1 MPRDKVKKKPA
12 AVEKILH
19 FGNNFPLAT
28 MGGLLVLL
36 FIVVAAL
43 APFIAPYDPNKMS
56 LKDALLPPGSPQ
68 HLLGTDYSGRD
79 MLSRLIYGARVSLF
93 ISSASVFM
101 GALLGVFL
109 GIVAAWFEKLQNPI
123 MRFID
128 IMLSFPSI
136 IVALTIISILGTGI
150 SNLIFAIGIYNIP
163 VFARLAYG
171 QALSVRNFTY
181 IEAAVALGVTDARIM
196 RQHILP
202 NITAPIIVQFTLVIP
217 QAIMLTAGLSFL
229 GLGVM
234 PPTAEWGNML
244 QDSLRWAVKGP
255 HLVILPGLALL
266 LVVFGFNTFGD
277 GLRVALDPRMRNR

>member
-1 MPRDKVKKKPA
+1 MPLDKLKKKPA
-12 AVEKILH
+12 AIEKILH

-28 MGGLLVLL
+28 MGGLLVML
-36 FIVVAAL
+36 FIIVAAL
-43 APFIAPYDPNKMS
+43 APFIAPYDPNKMN
-56 LKDALLPPGSPQ
+56 LKDALLPPGHPL

-101 GALLGVFL
+101 GAILGVFL
-109 GIVAAWFEKLQNPI
+109 GIVAAWFERLQNPI

-150 SNLIFAIGIYNIP
+150 SNLIFAISIYNIP

-181 IEAAVALGVTDARIM
+181 IEAAVALGVTDGRIM
-196 RQHILP
+196 RKHILP

-255 HLVILPGLALL
+255 HLVVLPGLALL